1 MNKNK
6 ETHEFSS
13 TQINWPEPA
22 AHRFT
27 EFAAS
32 IPDSDVYFDPDDPSY
47 GREKTPHITVKY
59 GLHTSDP
66 DKVKKVVS
74 GTGPIS
80 VEAGEI
86 KIFKSEKYDV
96 IVVKI
101 KSTDLHKLNEKISK
115 HLEVTDTHPTYKP
128 HVTIAYVKP
137 GCGDQYDGDTRFN
150 GISATFNSISLSAKD
165 GKIYQI
171 SLKQTDTKFTEAL
184 RMTIADLMT
193 KVRELRKKYQEWKQK
208 HPEQESEEMI
218 NELLLLKE
226 KLAERG
232 MRLPKQDTPLD
243 LDAEAF
249 GKRVKFMPFV
259 PEPGKVFKFTDSPYA
274 PVHPSGDVQGS
285 PISLS
290 DFESHFRNFL
300 AASPVIWA
308 VGGIVEHDST
318 VNDCD
323 ILCSFPTE
331 EEMQRIVDFRL
342 FRMLPENIAH
352 RASFLHER
360 RGSTSPFTD
369 CLPLY
374 RLKLER
380 IPDAEIIRMSES
392 ELSFAEITLRA
403 KGAAKQEREANIS
416 MREDRVELGRYFK
429 AMKPYKI
436 APPGERQSVEA
447 FLDAIKKE
455 GVSPGWFCL
464 PSDQTIICNP
474 ETKPI
479 PQLNPENDKVLTAS
493 GYFKKVLGKSSRYI
507 SEDLIKIKTA
517 ANRVVRLTGNHEC
530 LAIKGLRCSYTARK
544 AQFCKPDCGSKDWF
558 PRCKEYFKRYE
569 AQWIPAA
576 KLDVGDFLAIPKF
589 KQEGEAGL
597 ELSYEIRGQAGGK
610 IKSLQANARVPDY
623 IEASPELYE
632 FCGLYLAEGCC
643 SKGRIILSFGDH
655 ETGLHEK
662 TVEFALKVFGLKAYV
677 RQRKQMHTTVITINS
692 AKLSVNFN
700 RIFGKGAKNKRIP
713 AFILNGDKNN
723 IKAFIRGYFL
733 GDGHAAKYT
742 YEFGTASSQI
752 AVQLPLLLSKIGILA
767 STRKNKKEWTKIE
780 NKIVKSS
787 VLFHI
792 EITGKQLER
801 MDFLGLK
808 KRGRSNRWFEDE
820 NYFWVPILQHN
831 LEHYNGTVW
840 NVETEEGNYVPS
852 IIVKNS
858 SKKFDGF
865 RTTFVIKKGKLTHA
879 FSDDGLDN
887 VKKFPQTAAEA
898 KDLWPD
904 QDLVLDAEVEWID
917 YKKRQHFPREVASSY
932 LRRKGIFD
940 DSSLC
945 INVFDCVYL
954 NKDIHN
960 SPFSERWD
968 KLKELG
974 FPQSTN
980 ACPNKDYRWNLIPH
994 YLGKTI
1000 EEIREHTE
1008 KVSKAFGSE
1017 GNVIKKADSI
1027 HTLTGKRI
1035 GWIKW
1040 HRTSLLYGLVTD
1052 VFETKVEG
1060 VYNIEWSVDPGSYQ
1074 ISKKNTREVHG
1085 KKFLLGGKTFA
1096 TTLEPKIGKGII
1108 QIELETLN
1116 FIHDKRSGTYDITAW
1131 APRFLRIASDRKTP
1145 DTVADAVK
1153 RAIKNRVYQEKII
1166 KPDGSIE
1173 YLPGASA
1180 EEFPSKIK

>member
-1 MNKNK
+1 MDKNK
-6 ETHEFSS
+6 QTHEFSS
-13 TQINWPEPA
+13 TQVNWPKPA
-22 AHRFT
+22 ADQFT
-27 EFAAS
+27 KFAAK
-32 IPDSDVYFDPDDPSY
+32 IPDNDLYLDPEDPSF
-47 GREKTPHITVKY
+47 GREEIPHVTVKY

-66 DKVKKVVS
+66 DKVKNVVL

-80 VEAGEI
+80 VEAGAIEI
-86 KIFKSEKYDV
+86 FNSEKYDV

-101 KSTDLHKLNEKISK
+101 KSPGLHKLNEKISK
-115 HLEVTDTHPTYKP
+115 HLEITDTHPIYKP
-128 HVTIAYVKP
+128 HLTIAYVKP

-150 GISATFNSISLSAKD
+150 GILATFSSISFSAKD
-165 GKIYQI
+165 GKVYQI
-171 SLKQTDTKFTEAL
+171 PLEQTDTKFTEAL
-184 RMTIADLMT
+184 RMTIADLMA
-193 KVRELRKKYQEWKQK
+193 KVQELRKKYQDWKQK

-232 MRLPKQDTPLD
+232 IRLPKQDTPLD
-243 LDAEAF
+243 RDAEAF
-249 GKRVKFMPFV
+249 EKRVKIMPFV

-274 PVHPSGDVQGS
+274 PVHPSGDVRGS

-403 KGAAKQEREANIS
+403 KGAAKQEHEANIS

-436 APPGERQSVEA
+436 APPLERQSVEA

-455 GVSPGWFCL
+455 GVGPGWF
-464 PSDQTIICNP
+464 
-474 ETKPI
+474 
-479 PQLNPENDKVLTAS
+479 
-493 GYFKKVLGKSSRYI
+493 G
-507 SEDLIKIKTA
+507 
-517 ANRVVRLTGNHEC
+517 
-530 LAIKGLRCSYTARK
+530 
-544 AQFCKPDCGSKDWF
+544 
-558 PRCKEYFKRYE
+558 
-569 AQWIPAA
+569 
-576 KLDVGDFLAIPKF
+576 
-589 KQEGEAGL
+589 
-597 ELSYEIRGQAGGK
+597 
-610 IKSLQANARVPDY
+610 
-623 IEASPELYE
+623 
-632 FCGLYLAEGCC
+632 
-643 SKGRIILSFGDH
+643 
-655 ETGLHEK
+655 
-662 TVEFALKVFGLKAYV
+662 
-677 RQRKQMHTTVITINS
+677 
-692 AKLSVNFN
+692 
-700 RIFGKGAKNKRIP
+700 
-713 AFILNGDKNN
+713 
-723 IKAFIRGYFL
+723 
-733 GDGHAAKYT
+733 
-742 YEFGTASSQI
+742 
-752 AVQLPLLLSKIGILA
+752 
-767 STRKNKKEWTKIE
+767 
-780 NKIVKSS
+780 
-787 VLFHI
+787 
-792 EITGKQLER
+792 
-801 MDFLGLK
+801 
-808 KRGRSNRWFEDE
+808 
-820 NYFWVPILQHN
+820 
-831 LEHYNGTVW
+831 
-840 NVETEEGNYVPS
+840 
-852 IIVKNS
+852 

-865 RTTFVIKKGKLTHA
+865 RTTFHIRKGKLIHA
-879 FSDDGLDN
+879 FSDDGIDN
-887 VKKFPQTAAEA
+887 IKKFPQAAVEA

-904 QDLVLDAEVEWID
+904 RDLVLDAEVEWID

-968 KLKELG
+968 KLKELS

-1017 GNVIKKADSI
+1017 GDVEKKADSI
-1027 HTLTGKRI
+1027 YTLTGKRI

-1040 HRTSLLYGLVTD
+1040 HRTSLLYGLVTE

-1074 ISKKNTREVHG
+1074 ISKKNSREVHG

-1096 TTLEPKIGKGII
+1096 TSLEPKIGKGII

-1116 FIHDKRSGTYDITAW
+1116 FIHDKRSGTYDISAW

-1173 YLPGASA
+1173 YLSGASA
-1180 EEFPSKIK
+1180 EEFPSKI